1 MDKQELGAFLRS
13 RRERLR
19 PEDVGLPSGP
29 RRRTPGLRREEVAV
43 LAHIS
48 TEYYVRL
55 EQGRAPRPSG
65 EVLAGIA
72 GALLLTDAESHHLH
86 VLAGTAPSRTG
97 RHPRDVRPSILALLE
112 RLPQTAAIVTSAVFE
127 VLAWNDLAAALMEDF
142 SVLTPRDRNLARRV
156 FLGPGAL
163 GVPLYGI
170 SDAPQFRQHAVREL
184 RATVARY
191 PSDPA
196 VTDLVAELRA
206 GSAEFARL
214 WEQHDVRTT
223 PMLTKTFRHP
233 VVGEV
238 TVDCDSLALTDRDQ
252 HLVLYTAPP
261 GSRDAE
267 ALVLLSVLG
276 AGYVSPERQ
285 EDDPGKRSTG
295 VAS

>member
-19 PEDVGLPSGP
+19 PSDVGLASGP
-29 RRRTPGLRREEVAV
+29 RRRTPGLRREEIAV

-65 EVLAGIA
+65 EVLSGIA
-72 GALLLTDAESHHLH
+72 GALLLTDAESEHLH
-86 VLAGTAPSRTG
+86 LLAGTASIQTG
-97 RHPRDVRPSILALLE
+97 LHRRDVRPSILALLE
-112 RLPQTAAIVTSAVFE
+112 RLPQTAAFVTSAAFE

-142 SVLTPRDRNLARRV
+142 GALAPADRNLARKA
-156 FLGPGAL
+156 FLAPAPSGA
-163 GVPLYGI
+163 GATLYGI
-170 SDAPQFRQHAVREL
+170 SDGAEFRQTVVGQL
-184 RATVARY
+184 RTTLARY

-196 VTDLVAELRA
+196 VIGLVDELRS
-206 GSAEFARL
+206 GSADFARL
-214 WEQHDVRTT
+214 WERHDVQTV

-233 VVGEV
+233 VVGGI

-252 HLVLYTAPP
+252 HLVLYSAPR

-267 ALVLLSVLG
+267 ALALLNVLG
-276 AGYVSPERQ
+276 TESIDARPV
-285 EDDPGKRSTG
+285 
-295 VAS
+295 

>member
-19 PEDVGLPSGP
+19 PEDAGLPSGS

-72 GALLLTDAESHHLH
+72 GALRLTDAESGHLH
-86 VLAGTAPSRTG
+86 VLAGTAPARTG
-97 RHPRDVRPSILALLE
+97 RHRRDVRPSILALLE
-112 RLPQTAAIVTSAVFE
+112 RLPQTAGFVISAAFE

-142 SVLTPRDRNLARRV
+142 AQLAPEDRNLARRA
-156 FLGPGAL
+156 FLTAPRADA
-163 GVPLYGI
+163 PLYGI
-170 SDAPQFRQHAVREL
+170 SDAAEFRQHAVMKL
-184 RATVARY
+184 RLTLARY
-191 PSDPA
+191 PADPV
-196 VTDLVAELRA
+196 VTGLIDELRA
-206 GSAEFARL
+206 GSSEFARL
-214 WEQHDVRTT
+214 WARHDVQAA

-233 VVGEV
+233 AVGEI
-238 TVDCDSLALTDRDQ
+238 TVDCDSLTLTDRDQ
-252 HLVLYTAPP
+252 DLVLYTAPA

-267 ALVLLSVLG
+267 ALALLNVLG
-276 AGYVSPERQ
+276 AAAVN
-285 EDDPGKRSTG
+285 
-295 VAS
+295 ASG